1 MEQLHSLPR
10 KEIRKSD
17 LFDYHPQSGT
27 SVAYN
32 YAVQKKLHCEE
43 YIEQVAS
50 KKLRK
55 GVEDYNEMKFK
66 PVEFDGFKRILKS

>member
-17 LFDYHPQSGT
+17 LFDYHPQSET

-32 YAVQKKLHCEE
+32 YAVQKN
-43 YIEQVAS
+43 YIA
-50 KKLRK
+50 
-55 GVEDYNEMKFK
+55 
-66 PVEFDGFKRILKS
+66 KSTSNRLQAKS

>member
-32 YAVQKKLHCEE
+32 YAVQKN
-43 YIEQVAS
+43 YIA
-50 KKLRK
+50 
-55 GVEDYNEMKFK
+55 
-66 PVEFDGFKRILKS
+66 KSTSNRLQAKS

>member
-1 MEQLHSLPR
+1 MIYLITIPKAELLLPITMR
-10 KEIRKSD
+10 CK
-17 LFDYHPQSGT
+17 
-27 SVAYN
+27 
-32 YAVQKKLHCEE
+32 KKLHCEE